1 MFWKFEKCNKKFIKK
16 LLLYKYKYW
25 VKYKAR
31 YILYFVLFI
40 NFSRSLFFV
49 CCSQWRETFST
60 NKALMETGNKIAH
73 SWARRSAGDG
83 LVIWYSVIWSAAVKN
98 HTRFIAWWEV
108 DCNFLGEF
116 LVGGTSGGD
125 LGGKVVASTDGRIG
139 LVEVHL
145 NLCIKAKLFCCIHN
159 SG

>member
-1 MFWKFEKCNKKFIKK
+1 MFWKFEKCNKKIHKK
-16 LLLYKYKYW
+16 LLLYKYKYR

-31 YILYFVLFI
+31 YILNFVLFI
-40 NFSRSLFFV
+40 NFSRSQFFV

-60 NKALMETGNKIAH
+60 NKALMETGIKIAH
-73 SWARRSAGDG
+73 SWARHSAGDG
-83 LVIWYSVIWSAAVKN
+83 LVCFSSWISAVVKN

-108 DCNFLGEF
+108 DGNFLGEF
-116 LVGGTSGGD
+116 LVIGTSGGD
-125 LGGKVVASTDGRIG
+125 LGGIVVASTDGRIG

-145 NLCIKAKLFCCIHN
+145 DLWFKAKLFCCIHN